1 MGSHGEN
8 EFSSTLAA
16 YVERTFLVRFG
27 ENGLETSSNLFE
39 AGVVDSYGLVEM
51 VSFIESQFGVSF
63 SDEELLSPSLASV
76 DGIAAL
82 LSSRGRGSGVE
93 ARGHAV

>member
-1 MGSHGEN
+1 MGNHE
-8 EFSSTLAA
+8 EKEVRSTLAD
-16 YVERTFLVRFG
+16 YVERTFLVCFG

-51 VSFIESQFGVSF
+51 VCFIESQFGVSF

-76 DGIAAL
+76 DGIAGL
-82 LSSRGRGSGVE
+82 VSSKGRGGE
-93 ARGHAV
+93 AKAHGDAV